1 MDRYVLVVSFNQEE
15 DKCAKALEAAKQ
27 MYDKLGNISSCN
39 STRRVSLFPACSL
52 SGGPAS
58 QRWYFAVQACHGTSQ
73 FCSAEW
79 EELGSCQKNDDQEES
94 PNTME
99 ACLRKALL
107 DVIFLGVAEEAP
119 NLKDFLPVI
128 GSLKHMQ
135 AWHSAKITIVT
146 EHQAGWQKPASNL
159 SASIVDTSGI
169 MTCIDER
176 ELWRG
181 GVSHRERKRTTA
193 RVTHPLTQPPDWD
206 TGGHE
211 NQLCPA
217 LNPNPSLDRYS
228 YDSAINDCRSAV
240 LFASEVRF
248 EGFSLRAQDRATWYS
263 LLPSDPDSQTSSDH
277 KLHSEVFHY
286 YRPVLD
292 LVQLVTVSDLPSFLR
307 SSTEF
312 HLYPSHQ
319 LMTDVELSSKS
330 LKDKLLLDQFR
341 SLSGKV
347 GALFSLSCMV
357 SSMALPPASQLSSQ
371 KWKDFIAKRPKALP
385 VPDVEVKGERGHYFL
400 LVQGSEGGDCKA
412 RMIHSANQING
423 AAAMATINGLLK
435 ENSLSFS
442 GRREEAD
449 KPASIPVN
457 DLKVLLSLAR
467 EQYLKMHDSALPKAS
482 SLPKDSSLPRV
493 EHCGAEEENHTM
505 KTTEFI
511 KHSQHVD
518 WPERSVLQN
527 YENLQ
532 RTRQKLR
539 FGLMSGGSSDCL
551 LGPKDVQGQRTTPAL
566 LDAKELLRH
575 FTPDGLPTGDLQPLL
590 VQRLGG
596 NTFHMSPDLTPR
608 KVTQLPFNQAASS
621 HYHGIE
627 FCLDEQGH
635 KALDRDQGFVRLQS
649 RLIRYETQTTCSKE
663 PCPVPFALSPAPSP
677 AVLLAKSE
685 SSESLGSGSSGTDTH
700 PAVRAL
706 RLQNTR
712 SQSTSSV
719 SALRL
724 APLGPQGPEKHHPD
738 PPQSHRAPQAQG
750 HGQGQAEDKANK
762 ESRSQK
768 HVRMLKEVVAK
779 TLKHHGI
786 TREHKCLAACSQ
798 RLFEIS
804 KFYLKDLKTS
814 RGLHEEMK
822 KAASSNAKQVIDW
835 VTERASNPHYSIP
848 PHPQSSLLYNHPPQ
862 SSLLYTPLSPHYSI
876 PPLSP
881 HYSIPPPLSPHYSI
895 PLPPQSS
902 LLYTT
907 PPSVLTTLY
916 PPSVLITLY
925 HHPALT
931 TLYPPPQSSLLYTTP
946 LSPHYSIPPPL
957 SPHYSI
963 PPPLSPH
970 YSIPPHPQS
979 SLLYTTPPQSSLL
992 YTPLSPHYSIPPL
1005 SPHYSIPPPP
1015 PPPPQSSLLHTIPPV
1030 LITLYQAAWVMKS
1043 REDRVDR
1050 EVVLRGLL
1058 FSLPLSPLAQS
1069 MKGVMETELRVET
1082 LHSPLAQS
1090 MKGMMGTERGVKPL
1104 LWFATLGPDTF

>member
-15 DKCAKALEAAKQ
+15 DTCAKALEAAKQ

-99 ACLRKALL
+99 ACLSTLDDQEEKTDQPDPQLTELYEEAAEGLHLLSDSLPPPGKALL

-181 GVSHRERKRTTA
+181 GVLIREKK
-193 RVTHPLTQPPDWD
+193 
-206 TGGHE
+206 
-211 NQLCPA
+211 
-217 LNPNPSLDRYS
+217 
-228 YDSAINDCRSAV
+228 
-240 LFASEVRF
+240 FASEVRF

-312 HLYPSHQ
+312 HL
-319 LMTDVELSSKS
+319 ELSSKS

-442 GRREEAD
+442 VSTTTDWLRSLPCLHGDQLLQRERKLAKVQTLVLKECLRRREEAD

-532 RTRQKLR
+532 RTRQNLR

-677 AVLLAKSE
+677 AVLSEPGSVPDGEALLNSDLPRIKRRSRDTDAIHPNKRLAKSE

-835 VTERASNPHYSIP
+835 VTERAS
-848 PHPQSSLLYNHPPQ
+848 
-862 SSLLYTPLSPHYSI
+862 
-876 PPLSP
+876 
-881 HYSIPPPLSPHYSI
+881 
-895 PLPPQSS
+895 
-902 LLYTT
+902 
-907 PPSVLTTLY
+907 
-916 PPSVLITLY
+916 
-925 HHPALT
+925 
-931 TLYPPPQSSLLYTTP
+931 
-946 LSPHYSIPPPL
+946 
-957 SPHYSI
+957 
-963 PPPLSPH
+963 
-970 YSIPPHPQS
+970 
-979 SLLYTTPPQSSLL
+979 
-992 YTPLSPHYSIPPL
+992 
-1005 SPHYSIPPPP
+1005 
-1015 PPPPQSSLLHTIPPV
+1015 
-1030 LITLYQAAWVMKS
+1030 K
-1043 REDRVDR
+1043 
-1050 EVVLRGLL
+1050 
-1058 FSLPLSPLAQS
+1058 
-1069 MKGVMETELRVET
+1069 
-1082 LHSPLAQS
+1082 
-1090 MKGMMGTERGVKPL
+1090 
-1104 LWFATLGPDTF
+1104 